1 MIKMIIIITI
11 LIVIIIAIII
21 IKIIIITDS
30 PNKFPKVTVMEIDV
44 SDSHKLIATMM
55 MIHSP
60 KQIPDIVTYRKQK
73 FILPNTNLS
82 MKRL

>member
-1 MIKMIIIITI
+1 MIIIIITI
-11 LIVIIIAIII
+11 LIMIIIAIILM
-21 IKIIIITDS
+21 KIILITDS
-30 PNKFPKVTVMEIDV
+30 PNKFQKVTVMEIDI

-60 KQIPDIVTYRKQK
+60 KQIPDIATYRKQK

-82 MKRL
+82 MKHL

>member
-1 MIKMIIIITI
+1 MIIITI
-11 LIVIIIAIII
+11 LIMIIIAII

-30 PNKFPKVTVMEIDV
+30 PNKFQKVTVTEIDI

-55 MIHSP
+55 MLHSP
-60 KQIPDIVTYRKQK
+60 KQIPDIATYRKQK